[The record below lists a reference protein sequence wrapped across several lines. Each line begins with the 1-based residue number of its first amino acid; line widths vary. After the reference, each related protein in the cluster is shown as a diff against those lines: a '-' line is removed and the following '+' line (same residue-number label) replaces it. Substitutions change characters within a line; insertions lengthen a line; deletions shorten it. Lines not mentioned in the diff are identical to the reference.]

1 LASLNVSVAAVDD
14 DLPINP
20 FAYALVSPPSGMT
33 INTNTGAI
41 AWTPTEAQGS
51 NSYSITVTVTDINSS
66 AINQKQLTTSTN
78 FTVIVNE
85 SNSPPRFTSF
95 PAPQVIT
102 ELAPLNVSVA
112 AADDDSPA
120 NTLAFALISPP
131 SGMSISTNTGAITW
145 TPTEAQGSNFYTIT
159 VTVADTNPAAI
170 NEKQF
175 ILTNSFTVT
184 VNESN
189 SPPVLAVPGPQ
200 TLDELTS
207 LNVSASAT
215 DSDLPANPLTY
226 ALILPPS
233 GMNINSGSGAIT
245 WTPTETQGPGLYTIT
260 VTATDTNRDA
270 FNQKQFTVTNSF
282 TVTVNE
288 SNSPPVLQA
297 IGNQVLHYGIPLSL
311 QALATDADL
320 PTNTLAF
327 TLDLFPSNMTIN
339 ATSGVISW
347 TPGLA
352 QLGTNTATVRVTDS
366 GVPAKFDT
374 KTFTLVVTGSP
385 PVLAISRAGGNLK
398 QLTITGDTGLNY
410 DLLFST
416 NLVNW
421 EQLLHFNLSSSPYQ
435 YIDPD
440 SATAPRRFYRLR
452 RAP

>member
-1 LASLNVSVAAVDD
+1 
-14 DLPINP
+14 
-20 FAYALVSPPSGMT
+20 
-33 INTNTGAI
+33 
-41 AWTPTEAQGS
+41 
-51 NSYSITVTVTDINSS
+51 
-66 AINQKQLTTSTN
+66 
-78 FTVIVNE
+78 
-85 SNSPPRFTSF
+85 
-95 PAPQVIT
+95 
-102 ELAPLNVSVA
+102 
-112 AADDDSPA
+112 
-120 NTLAFALISPP
+120 
-131 SGMSISTNTGAITW
+131 
-145 TPTEAQGSNFYTIT
+145 
-159 VTVADTNPAAI
+159 
-170 NEKQF
+170 
-175 ILTNSFTVT
+175 
-184 VNESN
+184 
-189 SPPVLAVPGPQ
+189 
-200 TLDELTS
+200 
-207 LNVSASAT
+207 
-215 DSDLPANPLTY
+215 
-226 ALILPPS
+226 
-233 GMNINSGSGAIT
+233 
-245 WTPTETQGPGLYTIT
+245 
-260 VTATDTNRDA
+260 
-270 FNQKQFTVTNSF
+270 
-282 TVTVNE
+282 
-288 SNSPPVLQA
+288 LQA